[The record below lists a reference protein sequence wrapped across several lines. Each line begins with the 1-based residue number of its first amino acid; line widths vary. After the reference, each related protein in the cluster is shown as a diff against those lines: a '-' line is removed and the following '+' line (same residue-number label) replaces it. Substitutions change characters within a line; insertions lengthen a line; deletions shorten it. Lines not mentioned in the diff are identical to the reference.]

1 MNGLL
6 PRERSEPAPGA
17 VHIPGW
23 LDLERQLELIEACRE
38 WARGPIPIASPV
50 LPSGHKMSL
59 QMVCLG
65 WHWKPYR
72 YVKTATDG
80 GPEVAPFP
88 DWLKQLARDAVG
100 DAYGAGDRAEEYRPD
115 AALINFYDDKARL
128 GMHQDKDEESD
139 APVVSLSLGDS
150 CVFRFGN
157 PETRN
162 RPYTDFELISGDLF
176 VFGGPSRFSYHGV
189 TKVHPGTADPRLG
202 LETGRLNITIR
213 ETGLQAP

>member
-1 MNGLL
+1 VTRLL
-6 PRERSEPAPGA
+6 PRERAELAPGA
-17 VHIPGW
+17 VHVPDW
-23 LDLERQLELIEACRE
+23 LGLERQLELIEACRE

-50 LPSGHKMSL
+50 LPSGHTMSL

-65 WHWKPYR
+65 WYWKPYR
-72 YVKTATDG
+72 YVKTAGED

-88 DWLKQLARDAVG
+88 DWLKELARDAIVA
-100 DAYGAGDRAEEYRPD
+100 AYGNAEDATAYDPD
-115 AALINFYDDKARL
+115 AALINFYDEQAKL

-139 APVVSLSLGDS
+139 APVVSFSLGDS

-162 RPYTDFELISGDLF
+162 RPYTDIELVSGDLF

-189 TKVHPGTADPRLG
+189 TKVMPGTADPRLG
-202 LETGRLNITIR
+202 LEAGRLNITIR